1 MKRGILLTLLM
12 SLLMVVLVSCG
23 GTPKELKLPNKAVKY
38 ENGAL
43 TYKGE
48 PYTGKIVTSLADKV
62 SGYEGFITLKEGHF
76 EGQTKISSGKNKEEY
91 EVNVKDGKFDGQYI
105 VKTPQIGEIA
115 ITSEAGVLKALKTA
129 MTNGLKQD
137 LTFDAAGLANG
148 TMEMGAQKFVF
159 KDGKAPVAGHANSF
173 IALKYMK
180 ETNSVVTELIQN
192 GKVTQKQDNPLEFDV
207 KTLESQIFPAILVN

>member
-1 MKRGILLTLLM
+1 MKRRILLTVLM
-12 SLLMVVLVSCG
+12 SLLMVVVSYG
-23 GTPKELKLPNKAVKY
+23 ETPKELEIPNKAIKY
-38 ENGAL
+38 ENGTI
-43 TYKGE
+43 TYKGK
-48 PYTGKIVTSLADKV
+48 PYTGKIVASLEDKAI
-62 SGYEGFITLKEGHF
+62 GYEGFITLKDGHL

-148 TMEMGAQKFVF
+148 TMEMGAQKFAF